1 MDKPRLPDWRLSVAP
16 MMDWTDRHERFFLRL
31 ISKRVRL
38 YTEMITTGAILRG
51 DRAHLLAYHP
61 AEHPVALQLGGSDP
75 KALAECARI
84 GAELGYDEI
93 NLNVG
98 CPSDRV
104 QTGRFGACLML
115 EPELVRDGVAAMI
128 AAVSIPVTVKHRIGV
143 DARDSYDELC
153 RFVATVAESGCTVFA
168 VHARKAWLSGLS
180 PKENREV
187 PPLSYDTVYRLKRD
201 FPHLTIVLNGGVRS
215 LDEAKAEL
223 RQVDGVMIGR
233 AAYETPYMLAE
244 ADRQIFGDEAAP
256 LRSRREIVAAFLPYV
271 QAELAAG
278 THLRHMTRHIL
289 GLFHG
294 LPGARAWRRT
304 LTVGA
309 VKDGAGLEVIEAAL
323 GCLSDAAFDGR
334 SGDGDSDDS
343 VMARHRA

>member
-1 MDKPRLPDWRLSVAP
+1 MTARRPEQFWRLSIAP

-31 ISKRVRL
+31 ISKRTML
-38 YTEMITTGAILRG
+38 YTEMITTGAILHG
-51 DRAHLLAYHP
+51 DRERLLAYHP

-75 KALAECARI
+75 RALAECAGI
-84 GAELGYDEI
+84 GAALGYDEI

-115 EPELVRDGVAAMI
+115 EPEVVRDGVAAMRE
-128 AAVSIPVTVKHRIGV
+128 AVSVPVTVKHRIGV
-143 DARDSYDELC
+143 DDRDSYDDLC
-153 RFVATVAESGCTVFA
+153 RFVSIVAESGCTVFT

-180 PKENREV
+180 PKQNREI
-187 PPLSYDTVYRLKRD
+187 PPLSYETVYRLKRD

-215 LDEAKAEL
+215 LDEAEEEL
-223 RQVDGVMIGR
+223 RQIDGVMIGR

-244 ADRQIFGDEAAP
+244 ADRRIFGEPAP
-256 LRSRREIVAAFLPYV
+256 VLSRREIVAAFMPYV

-289 GLFHG
+289 GLFQG

-304 LTVGA
+304 LTEGA
-309 VKDGAGLEVIEAAL
+309 VKPEAGIEVIEAAAA
-323 GCLSDAAFDGR
+323 CLPTAVLDARADGR
-334 SGDGDSDDS
+334 IEGE
-343 VMARHRA
+343 RLRA

>member
-1 MDKPRLPDWRLSVAP
+1 MTNTEREQFRRLSVAP

-31 ISKRVRL
+31 ISRRALL
-38 YTEMITTGAILRG
+38 YTEMITTGAILHGAR
-51 DRAHLLAYHP
+51 DRLLAFHA

-84 GAELGYDEI
+84 GADLGYDEI

-115 EPELVRDGVAAMI
+115 EPELVRDGVAAMR

-143 DARDSYDELC
+143 DARDSYDDLC
-153 RFVATVAESGCTVFA
+153 RFVAVVAESGCTVFT

-180 PKENREV
+180 PKQNREI
-187 PPLSYDTVYRLKRD
+187 PPLSYETVYRLKRD
-201 FPHLTIVLNGGVRS
+201 FPQFTIVLNGGVRS
-215 LDEAKAEL
+215 LDEAAEEL

-244 ADRQIFGDEAAP
+244 ADRRIFGGADAP
-256 LRSRREIVAAFLPYV
+256 ILSRREIVAAFIPYV
-271 QAELAAG
+271 RAELATG

-289 GLFHG
+289 GLFQG

-304 LTVGA
+304 LTEGA
-309 VKDGAGLEVIEAAL
+309 VKDGAGIEVIEAAL
-323 GCLSDAAFDGR
+323 ACLPEAALDA
-334 SGDGDSDDS
+334 
-343 VMARHRA
+343 RAGQSTGAERLRA

>member
-1 MDKPRLPDWRLSVAP
+1 
-16 MMDWTDRHERFFLRL
+16 
-31 ISKRVRL
+31 
-38 YTEMITTGAILRG
+38 
-51 DRAHLLAYHP
+51 
-61 AEHPVALQLGGSDP
+61 LQLGGSDP
-75 KALAECARI
+75 RALAECARI

-115 EPELVRDGVAAMI
+115 EPELVRDGIAAMI
-128 AAVSIPVTVKHRIGV
+128 AAVAIPVTVKHRIGV
-143 DARDSYDELC
+143 DARDSYDDLR
-153 RFVATVAESGCTVFA
+153 RFVSIVAESGCTVFT

-215 LDEAKAEL
+215 LAEVEMEL
-223 RQVDGVMIGR
+223 QQVDGVMIGR

-244 ADRQIFGDEAAP
+244 IDRRIFGDEAAP
-256 LRSRREIVAAFLPYV
+256 ILSRREIIAAFIPYV
-271 QAELAAG
+271 RDELAAG

-289 GLFHG
+289 GLFQG

-323 GCLSDAAFDGR
+323 RCLSDAALDGR
-334 SGDGDSDDS
+334 AGDDVSNNS
-343 VMARHRA
+343 VMARPRPGYLTPTNA

>member
-1 MDKPRLPDWRLSVAP
+1 MMNHARKDHWHLSVAP

-31 ISKRVRL
+31 ISKRALL
-38 YTEMITTGAILRG
+38 YTEMITTGAILKG
-51 DRAHLLAYHP
+51 DRDRLLAFHP

-75 KALAECARI
+75 QALAECARI
-84 GAELGYDEI
+84 GADLGYDEI

-115 EPELVRDGVAAMI
+115 EPELVRDGIAAMRES
-128 AAVSIPVTVKHRIGV
+128 VSIPVTVKHRIGV
-143 DARDSYDELC
+143 DDRDSYDDLC
-153 RFVATVAESGCTVFA
+153 RFVSVVAESGCTVFT

-180 PKENREV
+180 PKQNREI
-187 PPLSYDTVYRLKRD
+187 PPLSYETVYRLKRD
-201 FPHLTIVLNGGVRS
+201 FPQFTIVLNGGVRA
-215 LDEAKAEL
+215 LDEAEEEL

-244 ADRQIFGDEAAP
+244 ADRRIFGEQRP
-256 LRSRREIVAAFLPYV
+256 VLSRREIVEAFIPYV
-271 QAELAAG
+271 RGELAAG

-289 GLFHG
+289 GLFQG

-304 LTVGA
+304 LTEGA
-309 VKDGAGLEVIEAAL
+309 VKAGAGLEVIQAAL
-323 GCLSDAAFDGR
+323 KCLPDAALD
-334 SGDGDSDDS
+334 
-343 VMARHRA
+343 ARDPERDEIKRQIA